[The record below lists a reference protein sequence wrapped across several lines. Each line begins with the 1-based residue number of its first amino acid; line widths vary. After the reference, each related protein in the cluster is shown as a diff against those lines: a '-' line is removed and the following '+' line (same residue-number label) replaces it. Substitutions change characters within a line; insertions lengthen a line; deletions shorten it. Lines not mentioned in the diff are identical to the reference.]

1 MLLKISNHTI
11 RTCFNIGLCEYRSW
25 CESKFADASA
35 FNMELYNLLTE
46 STIASMIAAH

>member
-11 RTCFNIGLCEYRSW
+11 RTWFNIGLCEYRSW

-35 FNMELYNLLTE
+35 FNIELYNLF
-46 STIASMIAAH
+46 ID